1 MVDALCIS
9 RMGYLG
15 LVAEELPGVALPASP
30 TVLPGPPC
38 SWKSPHRPQLWSSAP
53 KCVLGGTE
61 GTLPSPFLQG

>member
-38 SWKSPHRPQLWSSAP
+38 S
-53 KCVLGGTE
+53 
-61 GTLPSPFLQG
+61 